1 MFKHIWENYNLY
13 KSPKRIGDSLEH
25 RGETFYIIGIEEIRF
40 ERDFSTISILF
51 TCQNLNVSFE
61 RVHPRQR
68 GDWELQV
75 GFVTLKTPLSSNRYG
90 GDPIKT
96 VKPGRIV
103 PIHGKHYKIVEYTD
117 VEIKGTDIIIHF
129 YVKELQ
135 AIQPKLAKTM
145 MLESRKKKLGLQV
158 YEGRANVGD

>member
-1 MFKHIWENYNLY
+1 MFKQIWESYNLY
-13 KSPKRIGDSLEH
+13 KSPKQIGDSLE
-25 RGETFYIIGIEEIRF
+25 RSGETFYIVGIEEVRF
-40 ERDFSTISILF
+40 ERDFSVISILF
-51 TCQNLNVSFE
+51 TCQNLSVSYE

-68 GDWELQV
+68 SDWNLPV

-96 VKPGRIV
+96 VKPGRVV

-117 VEIKGTDIIIHF
+117 VEVKGTDIIISF

-158 YEGRANVGD
+158 FQGDKK